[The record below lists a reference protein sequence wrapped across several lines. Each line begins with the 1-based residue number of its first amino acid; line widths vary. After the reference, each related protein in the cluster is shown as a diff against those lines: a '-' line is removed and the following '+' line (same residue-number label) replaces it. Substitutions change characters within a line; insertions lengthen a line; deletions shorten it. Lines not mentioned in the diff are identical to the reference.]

1 MSTSSPSSSDERDA
15 PRLRVPLYL
24 RIVVLVMVA
33 LASSSAYLT
42 RHCLAVANTT
52 IQAEL
57 NLDSED
63 MGYVFSLFALGY
75 MIFQIPGGAVGLR
88 IGTRNALPLFSVLWS
103 AMTVWTS
110 FVFSFFPLLLS
121 RLAFGLA
128 QAGLVP
134 NTAQII
140 KDWFPSRLHGSV
152 SAMIGVAMSLGGAAT
167 FWLTGELMEIMHWR
181 SVFQV
186 YSLVGILWAVAFW
199 FVFRTRP
206 EQHPLV
212 DSVDE
217 VPGLSD
223 RTPDEHVS
231 VERAI
236 TADGLESSVP
246 TLPGI
251 DEDESPPAPGLWQLI
266 AHASIFWM
274 CVQAPFRAA
283 GYNLFVTYFP
293 EFLER
298 GHEMSVGEAA
308 RMATWPFIGVIA
320 GGLVGGVVIDTL
332 QKLTGNRT
340 ISRSGFAAVALVLT
354 TVLTVLSAYA
364 PTPGQVVLLI
374 TLGSAFSG
382 MASPAVWAGL
392 IDLGGKHA
400 AVVSGAS
407 NMIGCL
413 AGVVFTPLVGILVDR
428 IKENGSGWD
437 VLILVH
443 AGFYAC
449 AALAF
454 MFVRIGNR
462 PVTEPTVDKGSDESP
477 DSDSMV
483 WQDDQR

>member
-1 MSTSSPSSSDERDA
+1 MSSASPSSPDERDA
-15 PRLRVPLYL
+15 LRLRVPLYL
-24 RIVVLVMVA
+24 RIVVLVMVS

-88 IGTRNALPLFSVLWS
+88 IGPRNALPLFSVLWS

-167 FWLTGELMEIMHWR
+167 FWLTGELMEKMHWR

-186 YSLVGILWAVAFW
+186 YSLVGIVWAIAFW
-199 FVFRTRP
+199 VVFRTRP

-212 DSVDE
+212 DGDDGGVPRPLEVTSDEPVSAELSV
-217 VPGLSD
+217 
-223 RTPDEHVS
+223 
-231 VERAI
+231 
-236 TADGLESSVP
+236 TA
-246 TLPGI
+246 LPGF
-251 DEDESPPAPGLWQLI
+251 DEDESPPAPCLWKLI
-266 AHASIFWM
+266 AHASFFWM

-298 GHEMSVGEAA
+298 GHGMSVSKAA
-308 RMATWPFIGVIA
+308 QMATWPFIGVIA

-340 ISRSGFAAVALVLT
+340 ISRSGFAAVSLTLT
-354 TVLTVLSAYA
+354 TILTVVSAYA

-413 AGVVFTPLVGILVDR
+413 AGVVFTPLVGILVDQ
-428 IKENGSGWD
+428 IKENQMGWD

-454 MFVRIGNR
+454 MFVRIGDR
-462 PVTEPTVDKGSDESP
+462 PVTDLPGNSD
-477 DSDSMV
+477 
-483 WQDDQR
+483 

>member
-1 MSTSSPSSSDERDA
+1 MSVPTLSPPADRDT
-15 PRLRVPLYL
+15 PRLHVPLRL
-24 RIVVLVMVA
+24 RIGVLVMVA

-57 NLDSED
+57 NLNSEQ

-110 FVFSFFPLLLS
+110 FVFSFVPLLLS
-121 RLAFGLA
+121 RLAFGLS

-140 KDWFPSRLHGSV
+140 QDWFPSRLHGSV

-181 SVFQV
+181 SVFRV
-186 YSLVGILWAVAFW
+186 YSLVGVVWAAAFW
-199 FVFRTRP
+199 AVFRTRP

-212 DSVDE
+212 HGGA
-217 VPGLSD
+217 PGLPD
-223 RTPDEHVS
+223 QDLDEHAS
-231 VERAI
+231 EELAI
-236 TADGLESSVP
+236 TDDSLQSSNAIEPEP
-246 TLPGI
+246 T
-251 DEDESPPAPGLWQLI
+251 PAPRLWQLI

-298 GHEMSVGEAA
+298 GHGLSVGEAA

-320 GGLVGGVVIDTL
+320 GGLVGGVVIDTI

-340 ISRSGFAAVALVLT
+340 LSRSGFAAVALVLT
-354 TVLTVLSAYA
+354 TVLTVMAAYA
-364 PTPGQVVLLI
+364 STPGQVVLLI

-413 AGVVFTPLVGILVDR
+413 AGVAFTPLVGMLVDR
-428 IKENGSGWD
+428 IKANGTGWD

-454 MFVRIGNR
+454 MFVRIGDR
-462 PVTEPTVDKGSDESP
+462 PVTEMAVDEDPDESP
-477 DSDSMV
+477 NSDSMV
-483 WQDDQR
+483 QADDWQ